1 MKKYITV
8 IVLSLYM
15 CTIQAQTKQD
25 LLNTIDKDITS
36 LKTLLKVADMRIELT
51 AGTSKEFDA
60 SDGFN
65 FEQQSLAKSAADK
78 DALNKFFSQLKVH
91 SKLFYPYNIV
101 SIGKDEFDLLKLLG
115 RDNFHF
121 SHNPDKEPTYTP
133 TRITFLDGT
142 EISENLPIVSK
153 KSIAAK
159 HATTEK
165 EDGKTYEYVDEEKMT
180 ALEKAIWES
189 SSFDETI
196 ALQSSKPI
204 KSISYHIELPVSSK
218 KLYEFN
224 TQQKT
229 VHTIYGA
236 ITLEGVAGT
245 KVYCTVPET
254 DRDGDIQIEAYYK
267 NGKVLRQKGSN
278 SNTVVTDS
286 KRKVYQEWI
295 TTLEKA
301 KERVNKN
308 EIKSDKD
315 LKDFLTAHPVQMS
328 DEDKKKYKSSVYTF
342 SGPVSKVV
350 FIVTDSVSKTE
361 SFDLAYDSYN
371 ANTKEEPFVATD
383 FETGRNGLLNKA
395 GQWVVKPRF
404 SEDFRPVTRF
414 FYRDQLDDIDT
425 TYHYDPSA
433 KAIQK
438 VDYTIDD
445 PEIYDGKYVKII
457 HRVNGP
463 KGIANVTT
471 GKVIVPVE
479 YDYIFFRDDQFW
491 VLDKNGQSGVMDRN
505 FKIVLPIA
513 YKGVDAEGGYISVR
527 EGGSKKDIYDARGKN
542 ITNGKYDDIKGTFS
556 DGLLL
561 VGKRYTNK
569 EGYINTKNYFIDT
582 LCNVKIDL
590 TAKGYEDAEAF
601 SAGLAVVRNSTRN
614 YGYINTRGELIIPCQ
629 YKYAR
634 HFYPTSQ
641 LALVQLKDDS
651 YVMIDKKGNI
661 VKKLSGSYSK
671 SKFEKADRASRIL
684 MTDQRSFNEYGE
696 ELEYNANDYW

>member
-1 MKKYITV
+1 MKKYIAV
-8 IVLSLYM
+8 IGLSLYM
-15 CTIQAQTKQD
+15 CTIQAQIQQE

-51 AGTSKEFDA
+51 AGISKEFDPN
-60 SDGFN
+60 DGFN
-65 FEQQSLAKSAADK
+65 FEQQSLAKPGADRQ
-78 DALNKFFSQLKVH
+78 ALHQFFSQLKVH
-91 SKLFYPYNIV
+91 SKLLYPYNFV

-115 RDNFHF
+115 RDNFYF
-121 SHNPDKEPTYTP
+121 SHNADKEPAYTP
-133 TRITFLDGT
+133 THITFLDGN
-142 EISENLPIVSK
+142 EISQKLPLVSK

-159 HATTEK
+159 YTTTEK

-204 KSISYHIELPVSSK
+204 KSVSYHIELPVSSK
-218 KLYEFN
+218 KIYQLN

-229 VHTIYGA
+229 VNTIYGA
-236 ITLEGVAGT
+236 ITLEGIAGT
-245 KVYCTVPET
+245 KVYCTVPDT
-254 DRDGDIQIEAYYK
+254 DRDGDIQVEAYYK
-267 NGKVLRQKGSN
+267 NGKVLRQKGSS

-301 KERVNKN
+301 KEQVNKN
-308 EIKSDKD
+308 EIRSDTD
-315 LKDFLTAHPVQMS
+315 LKAFLTAHPVQMS
-328 DEDKKKYKSSVYTF
+328 DEDKQKYKSSVYTF

-350 FIVTDSVSKTE
+350 FIVTDSMSKTE
-361 SFDLAYDSYN
+361 SFDITYDSYN

-383 FETGRNGLLNKA
+383 FETGRNGLLDKA

-404 SEDFRPVTRF
+404 SEDFRAVTRF
-414 FYRDQLDDIDT
+414 FYRDQLDDADT
-425 TYHYDPSA
+425 TYHYDPA
-433 KAIQK
+433 TKTIQR
-438 VDYTIDD
+438 VDYTIAD
-445 PEIYDGKYVKII
+445 PEIYDGKYVKVI

-463 KGIANVTT
+463 KGIADATT
-471 GKVIVPVE
+471 GKIILPVE
-479 YDYIFFRDDQFW
+479 YDYIHFRDDQFW
-491 VLDKNGQSGVMDRN
+491 VLDKNGQSGVKDRN

-513 YKGVDAEGGYISVR
+513 YKGVDAEAGYISVR
-527 EGGSKKDIYDARGKN
+527 EGGAKKDIYDARGKN

-569 EGYINTKNYFIDT
+569 EGYIDTKNYFIDT
-582 LCNVKIDL
+582 LCNIKIDL
-590 TAKGYEDAEAF
+590 TAKGYEDAEGF

-614 YGYINTRGELIIPCQ
+614 YGYINTRGELVIPCQ

-634 HFYPTSQ
+634 YFYPTSQ
-641 LALVQLKDDS
+641 LALVVLKDDTN
-651 YVMIDKKGNI
+651 VLIDKKGNI
-661 VKKLSGSYSK
+661 VKKLPGSFSK
-671 SKFEKADRASRIL
+671 SKFNKTDRASRIL

-696 ELEYNANDYW
+696 ELEYHTNDYW